1 MGACGCVGCG
11 RTWRLPGPNRTFY
24 EVASMI
30 PCRDCGV
37 GPSLRI
43 THVVPGSEAAKY
55 HEHLRDLDDLPLDPA
70 EYNNELWGGPT
81 AAFDTGMSKEDF
93 KEALVQGT
101 EGAKGCCQI
110 AVDVASDE
118 GWEDV
123 VKAPALID
131 MSRSPEEPDDD
142 E

>member
-1 MGACGCVGCG
+1 MGACGCAGCG
-11 RTWRLPGPNRTFY
+11 QSWKLPGPNGTFY

-30 PCRDCGV
+30 PCLYCGV

-43 THVVPGSEAAKY
+43 THIVPGSEASKY
-55 HEHLRDLDDLPLDPA
+55 REDFHELDELPLDPA

-93 KEALVQGT
+93 VEELV
-101 EGAKGCCQI
+101 KGLEDAEMCCQI
-110 AVDVASDE
+110 AVDVAGDE
-118 GWEDV
+118 SWEDV

-131 MSRSPEEPDDD
+131 MSSPSEEPTDD